1 MAPNMKEL
9 YEAMREY
16 VRSAMSLLAN
26 NCRDRS
32 PRILKGLEEWRR
44 DADNLFR
51 RHDREEP
58 PWVECIRS
66 HEDQIHALAEYGHL
80 VAVVRS
86 IPEVSEQLETLV
98 GTISQAHRIEIPQ
111 VTDHLIWEFARLS
124 SGFFFDEL
132 RFDQLFEKFITDLRR
147 TAFDYYSIGPLL
159 GLNIEAAPLSLG
171 SRIVLDRM
179 TDGEIVR
186 CLSIGFLPTWPRSSP
201 IADIKSAV
209 SVRVQFQLQKRIGDS
224 DQTAIE
230 PGLKV
235 VIDANQ
241 TAMDVLHALR
251 VFKDGQ
257 ISLPGLLQLSLQWPM
272 EGSIGYQY

>member
-1 MAPNMKEL
+1 M
-9 YEAMREY
+9 
-16 VRSAMSLLAN
+16 
-26 NCRDRS
+26 
-32 PRILKGLEEWRR
+32 
-44 DADNLFR
+44 
-51 RHDREEP
+51 
-58 PWVECIRS
+58 
-66 HEDQIHALAEYGHL
+66 
-80 VAVVRS
+80 
-86 IPEVSEQLETLV
+86 
-98 GTISQAHRIEIPQ
+98 
-111 VTDHLIWEFARLS
+111 
-124 SGFFFDEL
+124 
-132 RFDQLFEKFITDLRR
+132 
-147 TAFDYYSIGPLL
+147 
-159 GLNIEAAPLSLG
+159 
-171 SRIVLDRM
+171 
-179 TDGEIVR
+179 
-186 CLSIGFLPTWPRSSP
+186 PTWPRSSP